1 MSENENKIIV
11 INDIKSGKYSEDL
24 NKILIKKPKKKDDI
38 YFSNVNLVFQTT
50 KIQMKANKNNQVIL
64 NLDKTCCNFL
74 NDLDKIL
81 IQKIE
86 ENSSDFF
93 EDKVTKEDIEEIYKF
108 TVTSKSI
115 LTTNV
120 SKKLIIQNKSQD
132 LVELNDVKLDDNII
146 CLINCSK
153 MVFYRNYCYPFFEII
168 QIKIKSKPSKPI
180 SSKKEYLFR
189 ENENDTYN
197 SDDEVFLKTLKLKF
211 K

>member
-24 NKILIKKPKKKDDI
+24 NKILIKNLKKKDDI

-120 SKKLIIQNKSQD
+120 SKN
-132 LVELNDVKLDDNII
+132 
-146 CLINCSK
+146 
-153 MVFYRNYCYPFFEII
+153 
-168 QIKIKSKPSKPI
+168 
-180 SSKKEYLFR
+180 
-189 ENENDTYN
+189 
-197 SDDEVFLKTLKLKF
+197 
-211 K
+211 